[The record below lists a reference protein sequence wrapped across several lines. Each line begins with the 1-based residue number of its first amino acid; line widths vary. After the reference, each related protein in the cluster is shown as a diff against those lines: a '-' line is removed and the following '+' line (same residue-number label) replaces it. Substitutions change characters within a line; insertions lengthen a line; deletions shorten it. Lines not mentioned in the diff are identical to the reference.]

1 MKKLIKLFNLILKC
15 KFKFKNPKQNNLIL
29 FDDVGEYV
37 FENVLYTKN
46 YSSLQ
51 VRLENIEIIYVS
63 WNVVLNMINTT
74 HIKFI
79 FSG

>member
-51 VRLENIEIIYVS
+51 VRLGNNICKLECCFKYDK
-63 WNVVLNMINTT
+63 
-74 HIKFI
+74 KF
-79 FSG
+79 